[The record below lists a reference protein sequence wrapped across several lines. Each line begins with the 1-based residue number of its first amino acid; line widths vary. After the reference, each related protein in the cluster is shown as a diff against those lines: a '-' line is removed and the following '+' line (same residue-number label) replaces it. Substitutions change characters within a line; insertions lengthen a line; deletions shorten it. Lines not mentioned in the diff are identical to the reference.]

1 MGEIRM
7 KKFACKAVALGIL
20 VAGSTGAMA
29 AESTALSEMGLSFSG
44 SAALTSDYR
53 FRGMTQTQSD
63 PAVQGAFTLSH
74 KSGVYVSV
82 FGSNV
87 NFGSSDP
94 HLELDPS
101 IGFTTP
107 LNFSSTLKPN
117 LDIGVVEYNYPSA
130 TDDFNWTEFYA
141 KLTFADVLV
150 PGGSLLTNVNYT
162 DDWAAVGGNS
172 WNFTLAYSAPFSDT
186 GFGGVA
192 SVGYTTM
199 DKAVLPDGDD
209 NYFDWKVG
217 VNYGV
222 KSIPGLT
229 AELAAVGTNVD
240 TDGLT
245 GVTKRGLETGAVFTL
260 TKTF

>member
-7 KKFACKAVALGIL
+7 KKFACKVLALSVMAV
-20 VAGSTGAMA
+20 GSTAAMA
-29 AESTALSEMGLSFSG
+29 AESTALSDMGLSFSG

-63 PAVQGAFTLSH
+63 PAVQGSFLLSH
-74 KSGVYVSV
+74 KSGVYVGV
-82 FGSNV
+82 FASNV
-87 NFGSSDP
+87 NFGYDDP

-107 LNFSSTLKPN
+107 LNISTLKPV
-117 LDIGVVEYNYPSA
+117 LDVGVVEYNYPSA

-162 DDWAAVGGNS
+162 DDWAAIGGSS
-172 WNFTLAYSAPFSDT
+172 WNFTLGYSAPIADT
-186 GFGGVA
+186 GFGAVG

-199 DKAVLPDGDD
+199 DKSVLPDGDD

-217 VNYGV
+217 VNYAV

-240 TDGLT
+240 TDGLSGAT
-245 GVTKRGLETGAVFTL
+245 ERGLETGAVFTL